1 MLNRKEAPLFK
12 EVENIHFVHAEEKRL
27 KNGIPVFILN
37 GGEQNLVRVEFI
49 FKNVNWDASEPLS
62 GSITNSMLSEGT
74 HNLTAGEI
82 ADKIDFYGAF
92 FQAESGFDR
101 SSVTLYSL
109 NRHLGS
115 TLPIIQDILF
125 NSNFPQ
131 KELDTLL
138 NTHKQRMKVSLEKN
152 DFLAKKTFNKL
163 VFGDTLYGYTA
174 ELEDF
179 DKVNREEL
187 MAYYKKAYHPKN
199 CTIVIAGKVDNTVLT
214 MLDSLFGGWTN
225 EAYFEENNFDI
236 PEVKS
241 KFELVEKD
249 QALQSAIR
257 LGIKTVNRTHPDFFG
272 MQLLTTVLG
281 GYFGSRLMSNIRED
295 KGYTYGIGAA
305 NISLENTGTFF
316 IASEVGADVCRNTFE
331 EIEKEI
337 NILKTELIPEE
348 ELKLVKNYFIG
359 SVLGSLENIFSHA
372 DKFKNIYFYGLD
384 YSHLDRQI
392 QTIKDLTAEELRAFA
407 NKYLVFDD
415 FIKVVVGKY

>member
-12 EVENIHFVHAEEKRL
+12 EVENIHFVHAEENRL

-49 FKNVNWDASEPLS
+49 FKNVNWDASKPLL

-74 HNLTAGEI
+74 HNLTAAEI

-109 NRHLGS
+109 NKHLGS
-115 TLPIIQDILF
+115 TLPIVQDVLF
-125 NSNFPQ
+125 NSIFPQ

-152 DFLAKKTFNKL
+152 DFMAKKVFNKL
-163 VFGDTLYGYTA
+163 IYGNTLYGHTA
-174 ELEDF
+174 ELTDF
-179 DKVNREEL
+179 DEVNREDL
-187 MAYYKKAYHPKN
+187 LAYYKKAYHPKN
-199 CTIVIAGKVDNTVLT
+199 CTIIIAGKVEDSILKILDN
-214 MLDSLFGGWTN
+214 LFGEW
-225 EAYFEENNFDI
+225 ESAERFEENRFDV

-305 NISLENTGTFF
+305 NISLEYAGTFF
-316 IASEVGADVCRNTFE
+316 IASEVGADVCKNTFE

-359 SVLGSLENIFSHA
+359 SILGSLENIFSHA

-392 QTIKDLTAEELRAFA
+392 QTIKHLTSEELRILA
-407 NKYLVFDD
+407 NKYFVFDD

>member
-225 EAYFEENNFDI
+225 EAHFEENSFDI

-359 SVLGSLENIFSHA
+359 SILGSLENIFSHA

-392 QTIKDLTAEELRAFA
+392 QTIKHLTSEELKALA

>member
-214 MLDSLFGGWTN
+214 ILDSLFGGWTS
-225 EAYFEENNFDI
+225 EAHFEENSFDI

-316 IASEVGADVCRNTFE
+316 IASEVGTDVCRNTFE

-359 SVLGSLENIFSHA
+359 SILGSLENIFSHA

-384 YSHLDRQI
+384 YSHLDKQI

>member
-49 FKNVNWDASEPLS
+49 FKNVNWDSSKPLL
-62 GSITNSMLSEGT
+62 GSMTNSMLSEGT
-74 HNLTAGEI
+74 QNLTAAEI

-92 FQAESGFDR
+92 FQTEFGFDR
-101 SSVTLYSL
+101 STVTLYSL
-109 NRHLGS
+109 NRHLER
-115 TLPIIQDILF
+115 TLPVVQDVLF
-125 NSNFPQ
+125 NSIFPE
-131 KELDTLL
+131 KELNTLI
-138 NTHKQRMKVSLEKN
+138 NTQKQRLKVSFEKN
-152 DFLAKKTFNKL
+152 DFLAKKVFNKE

-174 ELEDF
+174 NIDDF
-179 DKVNREEL
+179 DKLEREDL
-187 MAYYKKAYHPKN
+187 IAYYKKAYHPQN
-199 CTIVIAGKVDNTVLT
+199 CTVVIAGKVEDSVLT
-214 MLDSLFGGWTN
+214 LLDELFGEWEST
-225 EAYFEENNFDI
+225 ENFQENRFDI
-236 PEVKS
+236 PRVSS

-305 NISLENTGTFF
+305 NMSLEYAGTFF
-316 IASEVGADVCRNTFE
+316 IASEVGADVCKNTFE

-337 NILKTELIPEE
+337 NILKTELIPED
-348 ELKLVKNYFIG
+348 ELKLVKNYFVG
-359 SVLGSLENIFSHA
+359 SILGSLENIFSHA
-372 DKFKNIYFYGLD
+372 DKFKNIYFYGLSYD
-384 YSHLDRQI
+384 HLDKQI
-392 QTIKDLTAEELRAFA
+392 QTIKGLTPEELRDLA
-407 NKYLVFDD
+407 NKYLVFND
-415 FIKVVVGKY
+415 FVKVVVGKY